1 MLAMRK
7 GTSMSLFSI
16 LLLAGCATSQYQ
28 GYTYQPRSVA
38 QNTSYRTQPVQYV
51 SSPAANQQV
60 ATTSYS
66 ATSRTAV
73 SSTFSKKL
81 SAMRSKQA
89 AAEEASRKAAAE
101 QAARERERRI
111 NEFLWKNEIPGLS
124 DTRILL
130 KNTIVEADRKLV
142 ALAKDLRLAGKSPS
156 SDPTYIEIYNK
167 RNRVRANLKALDDKI
182 MGAIVSKSAG
192 SAAETLTLSA
202 DEAGEVAAARQNL
215 QSAATQ
221 YRAETENLIKSTNW

>member
-1 MLAMRK
+1 
-7 GTSMSLFSI
+7 MSLFSI
-16 LLLAGCATSQYQ
+16 LLLAGCATTQYQ
-28 GYTYQPRSVA
+28 DYTYQPRGVA
-38 QNTSYRTQPVQYV
+38 QNTSYRTQPTQYY
-51 SSPAANQQV
+51 SSSAVNQQV

-73 SSTFSKKL
+73 SSAFSKKL

-89 AAEEASRKAAAE
+89 AAEQASRKAAAE

-124 DTRILL
+124 DTRTLL
-130 KNTIVEADRKLV
+130 KNTIVEADRKML

-167 RNRVRANLKALDDKI
+167 CNRVRANLRALDEKI
-182 MGAIVSKSAG
+182 MGVIVSKSAG
-192 SAAETLTLSA
+192 SAAETITLSA

-215 QSAATQ
+215 QNAATQ
-221 YRAETENLIKSTNW
+221 YRAETENLIKSANW